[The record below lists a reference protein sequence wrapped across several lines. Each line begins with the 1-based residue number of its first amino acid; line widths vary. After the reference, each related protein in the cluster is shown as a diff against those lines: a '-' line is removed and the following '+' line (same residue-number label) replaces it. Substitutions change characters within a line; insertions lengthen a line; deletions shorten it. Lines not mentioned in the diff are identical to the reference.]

1 MKIKIGEFMSR
12 RKFKSQRG
20 LFYKDDGDLVQKT
33 IIIAGLVIAA
43 IFVTGGVAVAS
54 QKGAKATA
62 ICINDSTSFSQND
75 NLGENCRKR
84 TEEIPDSTDE
94 TIKEIFGS
102 VSIPG
107 SS

>member
-1 MKIKIGEFMSR
+1 MKMIKLR
-12 RKFKSQRG
+12 QKFRSQRG
-20 LFYKDDGDLVQKT
+20 LFRKDNGDLVQKT
-33 IIIAGLVIAA
+33 IIIAGLV
-43 IFVTGGVAVAS
+43 FAVIVVSSGITFAT
-54 QKGAKATA
+54 QQGAKATA